1 MEKEFRERYSKLK
14 AQLVSEGLTTEI
26 DNPYSSLLGATKILR
41 HLDEAGDLL
50 FEVMIY
56 CQKKGID
63 ISDDER
69 KNKAFNELLN

>member
-1 MEKEFRERYSKLK
+1 MEEEFRERYRKLK
-14 AQLVSEGLTTEI
+14 AQLLSEGLTTEI
-26 DNPYSSLLGATKILR
+26 ENSYISLSAATKILR

-56 CQKKGID
+56 CQEKGID

-69 KNKAFNELLN
+69 RNKAFNELLN